1 MYNQRQLTLKTPNK
15 LSNRLD
21 WDYSSYEK
29 KNKNGGTSGLA
40 EGNSFSTMLS
50 GAKSEAHKGAL
61 IKNNAINL
69 VSEKV
74 GEQKAQRLF
83 SGLNNEEVA
92 KSYSALE
99 ESYKIGKRQGSYIPP
114 NRVDNPNYLSLVA
127 ASQVSRE
134 QNNKEAE
141 KLFMQIAREV
151 ADNPAPKKENKS
163 VVVSAGKTVS
173 AGDSIPIDTESFKKA
188 IAEYNKQNP
197 QPQYFQKTPYS
208 AQPEVQKLSQTISAK
223 NNNSAVSTI
232 TDISEEKTESG
243 LSVEE
248 LVWLVDDFGKY
259 RDKVIEGSTDKWRST
274 KVGTYLIEAETS
286 EDEKH
291 RKSEQLKKWDKVKEN
306 YKYGGLDM
314 AFYYTKIEGKLHIVV
329 VNLGTDGDFKHTNE
343 FFDDWGDNIKQPF
356 GYSDEMKKSIE
367 QAKEIVKY
375 YPEAHITFVGY
386 SKGGAEA
393 AANAVATGKDA
404 ILFNPA
410 SPILDEYNL
419 NFDNYKAKMISYI
432 IDGEVLSETIAKKW
446 DVPGEKRFL
455 GKEYNLIDSIY
466 NDYEKYRLGFN
477 SKNIWE
483 NTKEF
488 LKNLK
493 NEIGHSI
500 DLHSLN
506 SFYKKE

>member
-74 GEQKAQRLF
+74 GAQKAQRLF

-92 KSYSALE
+92 KSYLALE

-173 AGDSIPIDTESFKKA
+173 AGDSIPIDT
-188 IAEYNKQNP
+188 
-197 QPQYFQKTPYS
+197 
-208 AQPEVQKLSQTISAK
+208 
-223 NNNSAVSTI
+223 
-232 TDISEEKTESG
+232 
-243 LSVEE
+243 
-248 LVWLVDDFGKY
+248 
-259 RDKVIEGSTDKWRST
+259 
-274 KVGTYLIEAETS
+274 
-286 EDEKH
+286 
-291 RKSEQLKKWDKVKEN
+291 
-306 YKYGGLDM
+306 
-314 AFYYTKIEGKLHIVV
+314 
-329 VNLGTDGDFKHTNE
+329 
-343 FFDDWGDNIKQPF
+343 
-356 GYSDEMKKSIE
+356 
-367 QAKEIVKY
+367 
-375 YPEAHITFVGY
+375 
-386 SKGGAEA
+386 
-393 AANAVATGKDA
+393 
-404 ILFNPA
+404 
-410 SPILDEYNL
+410 
-419 NFDNYKAKMISYI
+419 
-432 IDGEVLSETIAKKW
+432 
-446 DVPGEKRFL
+446 
-455 GKEYNLIDSIY
+455 
-466 NDYEKYRLGFN
+466 
-477 SKNIWE
+477 
-483 NTKEF
+483 
-488 LKNLK
+488 
-493 NEIGHSI
+493 
-500 DLHSLN
+500 
-506 SFYKKE
+506 